1 MNTQPDMGTVT
12 QAKTDSDPTAA
23 HRPDD
28 PRVMAMT
35 PGNGQHVHA
44 TGHYHPRRPLWL
56 RALNLGGHVWQRL
69 GMPLVRLNADQLLE
83 AACQHTGL
91 HDFGTIPFR
100 ESLQLRC
107 RAVNTKPDSMFW
119 DAWRSVM
126 IPCGCSSTASTW
138 RMTGSAFPA

>member
-28 PRVMAMT
+28 PRVIAMT

-69 GMPLVRLNADQLLE
+69 GMPLVRLNRS
-83 AACQHTGL
+83 C
-91 HDFGTIPFR
+91 
-100 ESLQLRC
+100 
-107 RAVNTKPDSMFW
+107 
-119 DAWRSVM
+119 WRRL
-126 IPCGCSSTASTW
+126 AST
-138 RMTGSAFPA
+138 RGCMTSARFLFGSRCSLLQSCEHEARLNVLGRLAVGHDTLRLLINRLHLEDDRKRFPA